1 MSENKLLTAG
11 EAAAYL
17 RVNVST
23 LRRYIRQHKVRAAK
37 LGKGYRIKQDDLDA
51 FLRSLTEDD
60 IPLTPEEIADVQA
73 GWADYL
79 AGKGKPLDQVI
90 QEQLRDRAD

>member
-1 MSENKLLTAG
+1 MCENKLLTAG

-17 RVNVST
+17 RVNVNT

-51 FLRSLTEDD
+51 FITSLTEDA
-60 IPLTPEEIADVQA
+60 IPLTPEEVADADA

-79 AGKGKPLDQVI
+79 AGRTIPLDQVI
-90 QEQLRDRAD
+90 KEQLHDRAD